1 MTLERG
7 YSLMPA
13 AASSPEKA
21 TPQLKF
27 PVAKQA

>member
-1 MTLERG
+1 MRREHGR
-7 YSLMPA
+7 SLTTA
-13 AASSPEKA
+13 AGGPDKA

>member
-1 MTLERG
+1 MTLDQGR
-7 YSLMPA
+7 SRAPA
-13 AASSPEKA
+13 AASGQKKE